1 MPLTPLMPT
10 SGMLTHF
17 DTASTALTALALLMT
32 RMIVAFSVIPLFSG
46 GALPPMVR
54 LCFVASLSLC
64 LLPFLGPQA
73 TLAHAAWSSLLP
85 YILKEAGLGLV
96 IGLLCSLAF
105 WALYVAGVIV
115 EFQAGMTMSTV
126 IDPLLGREDSLLGGL
141 FLQIFTVIFL
151 ISGGLLSLIGL
162 LFDSYR
168 LWPINEMTPLVG
180 NLHLVELIGG
190 SLMQMIELA
199 LKTAAPFV
207 ILMLTAELSLG
218 LLSRFAPQFNVF
230 FLSLPIKVL
239 ILTLLLFLYCLLLV
253 NTPQSLPDFSSMTSG
268 LKGAVP

>member
-1 MPLTPLMPT
+1 
-10 SGMLTHF
+10 MLANF
-17 DTASTALTALALLMT
+17 DTASIALTALALLMT
-32 RMIVAFSVIPLFSG
+32 RMIAAFSVIPLFSG
-46 GALPPMVR
+46 NALPPMVR

-64 LLPFLGPQA
+64 LLPLLGPQA
-73 TLAHAAWSSLLP
+73 TLAHTAWSSLLP
-85 YILKEAGLGLV
+85 CLLKEAGLGLV

-115 EFQAGMTMSTV
+115 EFQASMTMSTI

-141 FLQIFTVIFL
+141 FLQIFTIIFL

-162 LFDSYR
+162 LFESYR
-168 LWPINEMTPLVG
+168 LWPIAEMTPLVG
-180 NLHLVELIGG
+180 NLSIVQLLVG

-218 LLSRFAPQFNVF
+218 LLARFAPQFNVF

-239 ILTLLLFLYCLLLV
+239 ILTVLLFLYCLLLV
-253 NTPQSLPDFSSMTSG
+253 DTPQTVPDFTSMTRS
-268 LKGAVP
+268 LKGAMP